1 MNNTIID
8 ITDREIRDLPNEKW
22 KEIDGYDGMYF
33 ISCFGR
39 IKSLYRKKESIKQL
53 NTYNIVDDKDVKI
66 DLNKNGT
73 SERYSVTELVHKYF
87 EDHEVYDRSLQSI
100 ITECEKVNIKLRN
113 KVRKQQEEFDR
124 FITKTDMKEKR
135 NWTNTLIRDFYGEPD
150 KITENR
156 TFGNTIKLYDS
167 HKAMEI
173 EKTDEFQKAFKKS
186 RERSLRRKKAWEKK
200 LKENPEFAKEQ
211 ELRKAISDQS
221 YAKIVR
227 DVWKEYKEKGLS
239 VDNFYNVLGVYQ
251 MWDIYSIRIRGE
263 YFGDYIA
270 DGLYVSDYEVKLT
283 KLERKA
289 YKEIIKRRNEYYE
302 SKRSY

>member
-1 MNNTIID
+1 
-8 ITDREIRDLPNEKW
+8 
-22 KEIDGYDGMYF
+22 
-33 ISCFGR
+33 
-39 IKSLYRKKESIKQL
+39 
-53 NTYNIVDDKDVKI
+53 
-66 DLNKNGT
+66 
-73 SERYSVTELVHKYF
+73 
-87 EDHEVYDRSLQSI
+87 
-100 ITECEKVNIKLRN
+100 
-113 KVRKQQEEFDR
+113 
-124 FITKTDMKEKR
+124 MKEKR